1 MHNVQRLN
9 NCINISLSETFRSY
23 IKFLADYSLNT
34 YLEEQHEGN
43 PLIVGV
49 IPSFI
54 FTFNIGPYSRMGYMG
69 SYRLALLMW

>member
-1 MHNVQRLN
+1 VVLV
-9 NCINISLSETFRSY
+9 T
-23 IKFLADYSLNT
+23 IKFPADYSLKT
-34 YLEEQHEGN
+34 YLEKQHEGN

-54 FTFNIGPYSRMGYMG
+54 FTLNIGSYSRVGYMG

>member
-1 MHNVQRLN
+1 MHYVQKLN
-9 NCINISLSETFRSY
+9 NCINIPSSETFRSY
-23 IKFLADYSLNT
+23 IEFLVDFSLKA
-34 YLEEQHEGN
+34 YLEEQHERN

-54 FTFNIGPYSRMGYMG
+54 FAFNIGPYSRMGYMG